1 MVIGVIVE
9 YNPFHNG
16 HIYHINKIKEK
27 YPNSIIVAVMSG
39 NVTERGDLSII
50 DKWNKTKIALK
61 YDIDLV
67 IELPFK
73 FASQSADLFAK
84 GAIEILNE
92 MKVDKIIF
100 GSECNDINILTKLAN
115 IQLSKEYNN
124 LVKDYL
130 DKYNYPTALSLALK
144 KTSNIEIK
152 NPNDILGMCYI
163 KEIIKNNY
171 NIEVESIKRT
181 NDYNSKKLEV
191 IASATS
197 IREAIKNNINI
208 SKYVPKETI
217 KYINTNLDLNNFFEL
232 IKYKILSIDDL
243 TYIHG
248 IDEKIAP
255 RLKKEI
261 LKSNSLE
268 ELIQNIKVKK
278 YSYNRIKRLL
288 IYILFDYTKKEHNT
302 INYIRILGF
311 NKKGQDYLSKIKK
324 DIKLNI
330 ITNYSNSN
338 HLIDFDIKIKNII
351 SLVTKE
357 KLNKEKNEVII
368 KK

>member
-50 DKWNKTKIALK
+50 DKWDKTKIALK
-61 YDIDLV
+61 YGIDLV

-100 GSECNDINILTKLAN
+100 GSECNDINKLTKIAK

-124 LVKDYL
+124 LIKDYL

-144 KTSNIEIK
+144 KLANTDIK
-152 NPNDILGMCYI
+152 SPNDILGMCYI

-171 NIEVESIKRT
+171 NIQVESIKRT
-181 NDYNSKKLEV
+181 NDYNSKELNE

-197 IREAIKNNINI
+197 IRNAIKNNIDI
-208 SKYVPKETI
+208 SKYVPAETI
-217 KYINTNLDLNNFFEL
+217 KYINNNLDLDNYFDL
-232 IKYKILSIDDL
+232 IKYKILSTNDL

-255 RLKKEI
+255 RLKNGI
-261 LKSNSLE
+261 LNSNNLE
-268 ELIQNIKVKK
+268 ELINNIKVKK

-288 IYILFDYTKKEHNT
+288 IYILFDYTKKEHNH

-311 NKKGQDYLSKIKK
+311 NKKWLDY
-324 DIKLNI
+324 
-330 ITNYSNSN
+330 
-338 HLIDFDIKIKNII
+338 
-351 SLVTKE
+351 
-357 KLNKEKNEVII
+357 
-368 KK
+368 

>member
-1 MVIGVIVE
+1 MVIGIIVE

-27 YPNSIIVAVMSG
+27 YPDSIIIAVMSG

-50 DKWNKTKIALK
+50 DKWDKTRIALK
-61 YDIDLV
+61 YGIDLV

-73 FASQSADLFAK
+73 FASQSADLFAR
-84 GAIEILNE
+84 GAMEILNE

-144 KTSNIEIK
+144 KLANTDINS
-152 NPNDILGMCYI
+152 PNDILGMCYI

-171 NIEVESIKRT
+171 NIQVESIKRT
-181 NDYNSKKLEV
+181 NDYNSKELNE

-197 IREAIKNNINI
+197 IRNAIKSNIDI
-208 SKYVPKETI
+208 SKYVPAETI
-217 KYINTNLDLNNFFEL
+217 KYINNNLDLDNYFDL
-232 IKYKILSIDDL
+232 IKYKILSTNDL

-255 RLKKEI
+255 RLKNGI
-261 LKSNSLE
+261 LNSNNLE
-268 ELIQNIKVKK
+268 ELINNIKIKK

-288 IYILFDYTKKEHNT
+288 IYILFDYTKKEHNH

-311 NKKGQDYLSKIKK
+311 NKQGQEYLSKIKK
-324 DIKLNI
+324 GIKLNI

-338 HLIDFDIKIKNII
+338 HLIDFDIKIKNIL
-351 SLVTKE
+351 SLKTNG

-368 KK
+368 K